1 MENTLSRNDLATV
14 FKVTNRTINNW
25 QRAGILPPPDYS
37 IGNTDRWKESTVEVA
52 LGVRAAAD
60 ERAA

>member
-1 MENTLSRNDLATV
+1 MENTLSRNDIATA

-37 IGNTDRWKESTVEVA
+37 IGNTDRWKESTVEGA
-52 LGVRAAAD
+52 LKGRSADGKAA
-60 ERAA
+60 